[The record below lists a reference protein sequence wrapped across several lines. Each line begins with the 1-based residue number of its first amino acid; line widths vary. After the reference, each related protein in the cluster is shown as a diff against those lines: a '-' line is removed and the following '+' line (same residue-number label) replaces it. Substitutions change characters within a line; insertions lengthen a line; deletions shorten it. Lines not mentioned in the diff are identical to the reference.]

1 MHKRFDQ
8 IFYLIARVKSESLM
22 MTGKAELPLAN
33 SNLVLCQQLS
43 GNNKIQSVA
52 APELDSET

>member
-8 IFYLIARVKSESLM
+8 LFYLIARVKAEFLM
-22 MTGKAELPLAN
+22 MTGKAEH
-33 SNLVLCQQLS
+33 SNLVRRQQLS